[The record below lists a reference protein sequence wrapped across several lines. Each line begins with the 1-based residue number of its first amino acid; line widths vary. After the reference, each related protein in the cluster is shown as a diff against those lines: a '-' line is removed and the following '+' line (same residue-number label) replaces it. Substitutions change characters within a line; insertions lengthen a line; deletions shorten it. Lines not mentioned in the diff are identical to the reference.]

1 MDINRIYDPVKHGKI
16 IAEEY
21 GTDDCCSTLAM
32 SAMWLKHLGREEEAL
47 RICDDLAR
55 RFLPEIEKSNMMGRF
70 LLLSPTIPIYKSTGL
85 VDMAAELFT
94 QFVVEPAKDFGKNW
108 SSPAQPVIR
117 PMALLLKVCSKT
129 GACNRLDE
137 DIAWFLNGEEKVN
150 ARTNTIHTSVVQW
163 SFYSLFAEICL
174 MIAKQLEN
182 DDPRR
187 VLLIKEGLRLSH
199 LADPIMKNE
208 SGDIIHPIAF
218 SMHIKVMSDLEE
230 LEDAN

>member
-1 MDINRIYDPVKHGKI
+1 
-16 IAEEY
+16 
-21 GTDDCCSTLAM
+21 
-32 SAMWLKHLGREEEAL
+32 
-47 RICDDLAR
+47 
-55 RFLPEIEKSNMMGRF
+55 MMGRF

-129 GACNRLDE
+129 GACN
-137 DIAWFLNGEEKVN
+137 GEEKVN
-150 ARTNTIHTSVVQW
+150 ARTNTIDTSFVQW
-163 SFYSLFAEICL
+163 SFYSLLAEIWL
-174 MIAKQLEN
+174 MIAKQLEK
-182 DDPRR
+182 DDPTR

-199 LADPIMKNE
+199 LAYPIMKNE

-218 SMHIKVMSDLEE
+218 SMHIKVLSDLEE
-230 LEDAN
+230 LEDMHC